1 MNKVGSSKYSQWL
14 QPSKGWLRQS
24 GISSPTA
31 AQLARTCTCDA
42 AAAFGA
48 ASSTL
53 TSRFVGVL
61 AHSIM
66 GVLLVRR
73 ARDVDTSSKDSL
85 YSFYMFLWKLFYAE
99 YAVLPFLR

>member
-1 MNKVGSSKYSQWL
+1 
-14 QPSKGWLRQS
+14 
-24 GISSPTA
+24 
-31 AQLARTCTCDA
+31 
-42 AAAFGA
+42 
-48 ASSTL
+48 
-53 TSRFVGVL
+53 
-61 AHSIM
+61 M